1 VSCRSSVSSRR
12 YNACENFFV
21 RIQLE
26 TRAGSTIDV
35 YADVIYFLQHP
46 DPYAIS
52 NSSSPESVMLAYVQL
67 YDIREHGAGLIEQV
81 RERPNGNCF
90 VEVKSIK
97 TLLARLR
104 TTGTISSQV
113 ERMWVIDRQRMYQIL
128 ARANGYHWTAESSV
142 EPEDEENDANLAEN
156 EDDDETLVDY
166 IPDR

>member
-1 VSCRSSVSSRR
+1 MSCRSSVSSRR
-12 YNACENFFV
+12 YNICENFFIH
-21 RIQLE
+21 IQLE

-35 YADVIYFLQHP
+35 YTDVIYFLQHL

-52 NSSSPESVMLAYVQL
+52 NSLSPESVMLAYVQL

-97 TLLARLR
+97 MLLARLR

-113 ERMWVIDRQRMYQIL
+113 EQM
-128 ARANGYHWTAESSV
+128 
-142 EPEDEENDANLAEN
+142 
-156 EDDDETLVDY
+156 
-166 IPDR
+166 